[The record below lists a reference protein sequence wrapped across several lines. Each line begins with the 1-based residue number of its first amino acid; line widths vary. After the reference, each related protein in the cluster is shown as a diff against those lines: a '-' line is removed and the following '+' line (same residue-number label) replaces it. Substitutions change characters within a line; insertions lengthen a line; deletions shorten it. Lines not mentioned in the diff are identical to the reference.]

1 MGINRTETA
10 PKSNKTSIV
19 NGSDKIEV
27 IKILSNE
34 KMALFKK

>member
-1 MGINRTETA
+1 MAETA

-19 NGSDKIEV
+19 NGRDMIEV

-34 KMALFKK
+34 ITALSKK